1 MFDRSP
7 RLAAARH
14 ARCPT
19 LASLPDGAFALTM
32 PLSMRCPTLIRA
44 GVSLTSASDELGA
57 EEFRTRKK
65 AAKRSGNPAWLW
77 PEVSVDSW
85 SAAAARVS
93 DATSAILKGD
103 TAALVVDDP
112 LALSLACF
120 TSGMGPLLG
129 WWIERGILTVAEE
142 TGGLLTLH
150 LKHSRERSK
159 RVEAQARAIVAL
171 LAHSAVSVIV
181 LKGGHTAHAYF
192 PEPATR
198 PASDLDILVRPA
210 HARDAEETLAS
221 IGLQCASRQRFESSW
236 TDPQSRREP
245 RSLWLVHADS
255 PWSVDLHSSLDFSA
269 DPGAPIVHLDSA
281 DPFASKERWP
291 VDPAAHALAQ
301 PLQLLHLAVHA
312 SGGLHS
318 LTLLRMVEI
327 ILVVRSDSE
336 NRRLSWNDFVE
347 MAEQVNGLGAAYPA
361 LAMCNML
368 APGTIPDTVLSI
380 SSRAAGRRVRGIVSK
395 LQPATAQRVHRAS
408 IAEHFMWAGGVSG
421 WMRQLYSDL
430 APTGSGHSTRSI
442 YEARLYRLLRGK
454 ISR

>member
-1 MFDRSP
+1 LKVRSSP
-7 RLAAARH
+7 KN
-14 ARCPT
+14 
-19 LASLPDGAFALTM
+19 
-32 PLSMRCPTLIRA
+32 IRA
-44 GVSLTSASDELGA
+44 LVDAVSDPDKGGVSLTSASDELGA
-57 EEFRTRKK
+57 EEFRKCQK
-65 AAKRSGNPAWLW
+65 AARRSGNPAWLW

-93 DATSAILKGD
+93 DAASAILRGD
-103 TAALVVDDP
+103 TAALVVDEP

-129 WWIERGILTVAEE
+129 WWLERGMLTAAAE
-142 TGGLLTLH
+142 TGAVLALH
-150 LKHSRERSK
+150 LQHSRERAK
-159 RVEAQARAIVAL
+159 RVEAQARTIVAL
-171 LAHSAVSVIV
+171 LAQTAVPVVV

-198 PASDLDILVRPA
+198 PASDLDILVPPA
-210 HARDAEETLAS
+210 SATAAEETLAS
-221 IGLQCASRQRFESSW
+221 RGLRCASRQRLESSW
-236 TDPQSRREP
+236 IDPQSRREP

-255 PWSVDLHSSLDFSA
+255 PWSVDLHSSLNFSA
-269 DPGAPIVHLDSA
+269 GPGAPVVRLDSA
-281 DPFASKERWP
+281 DPFASQERWA

-318 LTLLRMVEI
+318 LTLLRIVEI

-336 NRRLSWNDFVE
+336 NRRLSWDEFVE
-347 MAEQVNGLGAAYPA
+347 MAERTNGLGAAYPA

-368 APGTIPDTVLSI
+368 APGTIPDWVLSV
-380 SSRAAGRRVRGIVSK
+380 SSRSAGSRVRGIVSK

-408 IAEHFMWAGGVSG
+408 IAEHFMWAAGVSG

-454 ISR
+454 FSR